1 MLPYSI
7 VAGEAF
13 KRLNFADPSGV
24 RRYELKSEKYFRTSL
39 MPATYEKVACKVHQL
54 LVDVEWISVT
64 TEGWTIPFKSCSL
77 LSLTAHFLQQS
88 TRKKV
93 VNT

>member
-1 MLPYSI
+1 
-7 VAGEAF
+7 
-13 KRLNFADPSGV
+13 
-24 RRYELKSEKYFRTSL
+24 

-93 VNT
+93 VLGAMVLEEDHTDAYLGSKMAEPMQT